1 MKRLKDVKV
10 EFISLVARPA
20 NKKHIILKD
29 GFLQE
34 FKVLKSDEEKQMVYG
49 IVYAPDQ
56 LDTQGHFTDAATIEK
71 MAYDFMKNGR
81 NGNIDIHHNYN
92 PINGFVAESWI
103 IKGNDPVFPDEPV
116 GSWAVGIKVEDETIW
131 EDIKKGEIT
140 GISLAGWA
148 NLVEEE
154 PQTGGIIN
162 KMRELFGL
170 EKEGR
175 KISAGRLE
183 KIKQAAQHLL
193 DIINEIGDQMVTDP
207 MNKASEPTE
216 KEEHLAKGGEV
227 ATIEKDEKEKLE
239 KMVAELQG
247 KIATLEASLAKAE
260 EEIKKLGNQPAIEIK
275 KNWFTG
281 F

>member
-131 EDIKKGEIT
+131 EDIKKGKIA

-175 KISAGRLE
+175 KISSDRLE
-183 KIKQAAQHLL
+183 KIKQAAQQLL
-193 DIINEIGDQMVTDP
+193 DIINEVGDQMVTDP
-207 MNKASEPTE
+207 KNKASEPTE
-216 KEEHLAKGGEV
+216 KEEQLA
-227 ATIEKDEKEKLE
+227 ATIEKDEKEKLK

-247 KIATLEASLAKAE
+247 KIETLEASLTKAE
-260 EEIKKLGNQPAIEIK
+260 EEIKKLSNQPAIEIK